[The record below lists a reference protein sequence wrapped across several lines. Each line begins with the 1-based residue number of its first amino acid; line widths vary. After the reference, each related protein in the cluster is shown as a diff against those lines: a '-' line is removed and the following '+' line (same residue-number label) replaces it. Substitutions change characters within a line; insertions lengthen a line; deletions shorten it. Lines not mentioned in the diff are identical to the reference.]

1 MKKLNKKG
9 FTLIELIVV
18 IAILAIL
25 AAILIPAVTGYITKA
40 TDGKEQANCR
50 SLYAQTAMELML
62 NSADVLADT
71 PVYTSITLGSGATAY
86 TASDGLSVTYTHDA
100 TDNSIIDNFVCVGTN
115 KTFSLSDPDFAGV
128 AN

>member
-25 AAILIPAVTGYITKA
+25 AAILIPAITGYIARA
-40 TDGKEQANCR
+40 TNAKEQANCR
-50 SLYAQTAMELML
+50 SLYAETSMELML
-62 NSADVLADT
+62 NSNVEDYVPTIGAAAAAHTVGDL
-71 PVYTSITLGSGATAY
+71 SITWTVGADASIVGS
-86 TASDGLSVTYTHDA
+86 
-100 TDNSIIDNFVCVGTN
+100 FECVGSN
-115 KTFSLSDPDFAGV
+115 QTFTSPDFAGV

>member
-40 TDGKEQANCR
+40 TDSKNAANCR
-50 SLYAQTAMELML
+50 SYYAQTAMEVMIGQTVTVPASTTDLTITYT
-62 NSADVLADT
+62 ADT
-71 PVYTSITLGSGATAY
+71 TDKVLTAFQC
-86 TASDGLSVTYTHDA
+86 VTKT
-100 TDNSIIDNFVCVGTN
+100 GTI
-115 KTFSLSDPDFAGV
+115 KTINPMS
-128 AN
+128 N

>member
-25 AAILIPAVTGYITKA
+25 AAILIPAITGYITKA
-40 TDGKEQANCR
+40 QDGRDQANCR
-50 SLYAQTAMELML
+50 AYYSQISMQ
-62 NSADVLADT
+62 VLLDQ
-71 PVYTSITLGSGATAY
+71 VTSPATAA
-86 TASDGLSVTYTHDA
+86 TVNGVTLTYTYNDQ
-100 TDNSIIDNFVCVGTN
+100 DNVMSTFSCVGAN
-115 KTFSLSDPDFAGV
+115 KTFTMAQTPPFAGV